1 MSFRLLAVPALVAS
15 ALLAAC
21 GSSGTASPNDVAPS
35 GTSGTSGAAGTGGA
49 AASTCT
55 PVDAPTCAPARR
67 IATAEAFLAEQKRLA
82 WQPIASS
89 RSGTLS
95 ASDDLVADADLVID
109 ASTLSLPPSCATNAD
124 AGPIPFGCTT
134 AVFREDAFPRL
145 NDTARVPGV
154 SCAVPREQVRRLWGE
169 LCSTLTIARGTV
181 FRMRNVVLD
190 DHPSGEVKS
199 VEIVPSC
206 AVPCASGEARCAYS
220 QTCFPLGYD
229 TCAYCEGK
237 SVATCACSDACSA
250 RADGA
255 KCFYDSSPDT
265 PVSGAC
271 SSGKCSTSK

>member
-1 MSFRLLAVPALVAS
+1 MSVRFLAASALVAS

-21 GSSGTASPNDVAPS
+21 GSGTSSSNDVTPG
-35 GTSGTSGAAGTGGA
+35 GTSGTSGAEGTSGA
-49 AASTCT
+49 AAATCT
-55 PVDAPTCAPARR
+55 PIDAPQCAPARG
-67 IATAEAFLAEQKRLA
+67 ISTAGAFLAEQKQLP

-89 RSGTLS
+89 RTGTLS
-95 ASDDLVADADLVID
+95 ASADLVAETDLVIE
-109 ASTLSLPPSCATNAD
+109 ASTLSLPSSCATNAD
-124 AGPIPFGCTT
+124 AGPLPSKCTT
-134 AVFREDAFPRL
+134 AIFREDAFPRS
-145 NDTARVPGV
+145 NNTARVPGV
-154 SCAVPREQVRRLWGE
+154 SCAVPRQEVRRGWGQ

-190 DHPSGEVKS
+190 DHPSGEVQS

-206 AVPCASGEARCAYS
+206 AVPCASGEARCAAT

-237 SVATCACSDACSA
+237 SVPTCACTDACSA

-255 KCFYDSSPDT
+255 KCSYDSSPDT

-271 SSGKCSTSK
+271 SSGKCSSSK